1 VAGRIDGLD
10 AAHVSRT
17 HWCRGH
23 YFALAGRA
31 PFSRLVY
38 PIPNGAGLGT
48 TSRSTS
54 AAKAASGPTSTGRR
68 PGARSGGDDTVDAS
82 RAAAFAR
89 DIRRYWPALPD
100 DALQPAYTGIR
111 PKIDGP
117 GVHGVPGSSTCS
129 ASNRPG

>member
-1 VAGRIDGLD
+1 M
-10 AAHVSRT
+10 H
-17 HWCRGH
+17 
-23 YFALAGRA
+23 
-31 PFSRLVY
+31 
-38 PIPNGAGLGT
+38 NGAGLGT
-48 TSRSTS
+48 ASRSTS

-89 DIRRYWPALPD
+89 DIRRYWPALPE

-111 PKIDGP
+111 PKIVGQGAPAADFRIDGP